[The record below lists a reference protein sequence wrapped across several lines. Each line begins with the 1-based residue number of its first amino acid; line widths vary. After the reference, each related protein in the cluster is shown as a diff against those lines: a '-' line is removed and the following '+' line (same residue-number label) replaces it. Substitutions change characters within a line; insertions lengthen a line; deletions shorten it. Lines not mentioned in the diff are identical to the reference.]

1 MLYLLIISLFIF
13 LFLYLSLYI
22 DVVFFFGF
30 TGAIIIFFL
39 ILIRVYYLK
48 IISLTL
54 LDKKKANIKESA
66 EDHPI
71 IKSARSRLKK

>member
-13 LFLYLSLYI
+13 LFLYFSLYV

-54 LDKKKANIKESA
+54 LDKKKVNIKESA

>member
-13 LFLYLSLYI
+13 LFLYFSLYI

-54 LDKKKANIKESA
+54 LGKKKVNIKESA

>member
-1 MLYLLIISLFIF
+1 MLYLIIISLFIF
-13 LFLYLSLYI
+13 LFLYFSLYV

-48 IISLTL
+48 IYSLTV
-54 LDKKKANIKESA
+54 LDKKHVNIKESA

>member
-13 LFLYLSLYI
+13 LFLYFSLYI

-54 LDKKKANIKESA
+54 LDKKKVYIKESA